1 MPGRRYHSNVIT
13 TAQSIG
19 LLSTGFAE
27 LTKDDET
34 FILHENESVY
44 LPPLSIH
51 RLVNPSKIPLN
62 LIKVQ
67 SGSDL
72 GENDIE
78 RYEDIYRRN

>member
-13 TAQSIG
+13 TARSIR
-19 LLSTGFAE
+19 LLSAGFAE
-27 LTKDDET
+27 VTKDDET

-51 RLVNPSKIPLN
+51 RLVNPGKIPLN
-62 LIKVQ
+62 LIEVQ